1 VKILLRWRATAVC
14 GPWWPWSD
22 QIGPQTGIRRAGQR
36 STTIGSVSN
45 APAAFTL
52 PAAALLLILAVL
64 GAVTAARGWTGTL
77 SRKGRL
83 GVHST
88 AAVSSNE
95 AFAVANRV
103 AAPVVAGAAI
113 LALLLAVVVV
123 ALPLQSVLTVVIGV
137 FAVAAV
143 LVLLIAGG
151 VLGEK
156 AARTLPVPARRP
168 NNAASCGGCAC
179 GSGGCSGLTRT
190 AAPIDAAVQTN

>member
-1 VKILLRWRATAVC
+1 M
-14 GPWWPWSD
+14 
-22 QIGPQTGIRRAGQR
+22 
-36 STTIGSVSN
+36 SN

-103 AAPVVAGAAI
+103 AGGRGAKAQNPAP
-113 LALLLAVVVV
+113 L
-123 ALPLQSVLTVVIGV
+123 
-137 FAVAAV
+137 
-143 LVLLIAGG
+143 
-151 VLGEK
+151 
-156 AARTLPVPARRP
+156 PARVV
-168 NNAASCGGCAC
+168 
-179 GSGGCSGLTRT
+179 GLVPPPPPPE
-190 AAPIDAAVQTN
+190 A